1 MVTGSNPVKVMV
13 KRLHELLIH
22 SSFRL
27 NHRDT
32 VVESFGDNIM
42 LNHYPSNGNQFGLR
56 LGDLCGGTQHT
67 HRASALAK
75 YLVSCHARPN
85 P

>member
-1 MVTGSNPVKVMV
+1 MP

-22 SSFRL
+22 SFIRATETILVCDS
-27 NHRDT
+27 
-32 VVESFGDNIM
+32 
-42 LNHYPSNGNQFGLR
+42 
-56 LGDLCGGTQHT
+56 GDLCGGTQHT
-67 HRASALAK
+67 HRASALAR